1 MTPIILGEFWFKG
14 KSLDFSAMIENGEL
28 RLYIFYNGL
37 LYDLLYFFNNFLYLE
52 RVYAFKKY
60 YEAELLSHISKVLDG
75 TEFEYTFKYYEA
87 VIHMKIEEDTV
98 QNNMMVT
105 RITELMLFYNEDEDI
120 YTIEANAG
128 NKIFKKEGNR
138 IDLVYDKIQLTLG
151 YYNDASSL
159 KNLTSFVGRYIDLS
173 SGFRISASIPW
184 NSSCMIPQLQKT
196 LENLM
201 ESGLVKISS
210 RGLVDYGSKDKLL
223 ENLKAKLDG
232 VIRDE
237 LIEELVE
244 Y

>member
-1 MTPIILGEFWFKG
+1 MTPIISGEFWFKG

-105 RITELMLFYNEDEDI
+105 RITELMLFYNEDEGI

-128 NKIFKKEGNR
+128 NKIFKKEGDR

-159 KNLTSFVGRYIDLS
+159 RNLTSFVGKYIDLS

-223 ENLKAKLDG
+223 EKLKAKLDG
-232 VIRDE
+232 VIREE

>member
-1 MTPIILGEFWFKG
+1 MTPIISGEFWFKG

-52 RVYAFKKY
+52 RVYAFKTY
-60 YEAELLSHISKVLDG
+60 YEAELLPHISKVLDG

-128 NKIFKKEGNR
+128 NKIFKKEGDR

-159 KNLTSFVGRYIDLS
+159 RNLTSFVGKYIDLS

-223 ENLKAKLDG
+223 EKLKAKLDG
-232 VIRDE
+232 VIREE

>member
-1 MTPIILGEFWFKG
+1 MTPIISGEFWFKG
-14 KSLDFSAMIENGEL
+14 KSLDFSAMIESGEL
-28 RLYIFYNGL
+28 RLYVFYNGL

-60 YEAELLSHISKVLDG
+60 YEAELLSHVSKVLDG
-75 TEFEYTFKYYEA
+75 IEFEYTFKYYEA

-98 QNNMMVT
+98 QNDMMVT

-128 NKIFKKEGNR
+128 NKIFKKEGDR
-138 IDLVYDKIQLTLG
+138 IELVYDKIQLTLG
-151 YYNDASSL
+151 YYNNASSL
-159 KNLTSFVGRYIDLS
+159 KNLTSFVGKYIDLS

-184 NSSCMIPQLQKT
+184 NFSCMVPQLQKT

-223 ENLKAKLDG
+223 EKLKKKLGG
-232 VIRDE
+232 VIREE

>member
-1 MTPIILGEFWFKG
+1 MTPIISGEFWFKG
-14 KSLDFSAMIENGEL
+14 KSLDFSAVIENGEL

>member
-1 MTPIILGEFWFKG
+1 MTPIISGEFWFKG

-60 YEAELLSHISKVLDG
+60 YEAELLPHISKVLDG

-128 NKIFKKEGNR
+128 NKIFKKEGDR

-159 KNLTSFVGRYIDLS
+159 RNLTSFVGKYIDLS

-201 ESGLVKISS
+201 ESGLVKISN

-223 ENLKAKLDG
+223 EKLKAKLDG
-232 VIRDE
+232 VIREE

>member
-1 MTPIILGEFWFKG
+1 MTPIISGEFWFKG

-159 KNLTSFVGRYIDLS
+159 RNLTSFVGKYIDLS

-210 RGLVDYGSKDKLL
+210 RGLVDYGSKDKQL
-223 ENLKAKLDG
+223 EKLKAKLDG
-232 VIRDE
+232 VIREE

>member
-1 MTPIILGEFWFKG
+1 MTPIISGEFWFKG

-128 NKIFKKEGNR
+128 NKIFKKEGDR

-159 KNLTSFVGRYIDLS
+159 RNLTSFVGKYIDLS

-210 RGLVDYGSKDKLL
+210 RGLVDYGSKDKLF
-223 ENLKAKLDG
+223 EKLKAKLDG
-232 VIRDE
+232 VIREE

>member
-1 MTPIILGEFWFKG
+1 MTPIISGEFWFKG

-37 LYDLLYFFNNFLYLE
+37 LYDLLYFFNNFLFLE
-52 RVYAFKKY
+52 RVYALKKY
-60 YEAELLSHISKVLDG
+60 YEAELLPHISKVLDG

-128 NKIFKKEGNR
+128 NKIFKKEGDR

-159 KNLTSFVGRYIDLS
+159 RNLTSFVGKYIDLS

-223 ENLKAKLDG
+223 EKLKAKLDG
-232 VIRDE
+232 VIREE

>member
-1 MTPIILGEFWFKG
+1 MTPIISGEFWFEG
-14 KSLDFSAMIENGEL
+14 KSLDFSAMIESGEL
-28 RLYIFYNGL
+28 RLYVFYNGL
-37 LYDLLYFFNNFLYLE
+37 LYDLLYFFNNFLYLG

-60 YEAELLSHISKVLDG
+60 YEEELKTHISKVLDG

-87 VIHMKIEEDTV
+87 LIYMKVEKDTV

-105 RITELMLFYNEDEDI
+105 KITELMLFYNEDEDI
-120 YTIEANAG
+120 YTIEAYAG
-128 NKIFKKEGNR
+128 NKIFKKEGSR
-138 IDLVYDKIQLTLG
+138 IEIVYDKIQLTLG

-159 KNLTSFVGRYIDLS
+159 KNLTSFVGKYIDLS
-173 SGFRISASIPW
+173 YGYRIGANVPW
-184 NSSCMIPQLQKT
+184 NASCMEPKLQKT

-210 RGLVDYGSKDKLL
+210 HGLVDYGSKEKTM
-223 ENLKAKLDG
+223 AKLKTKLG
-232 VIRDE
+232 SIIREE

>member
-1 MTPIILGEFWFKG
+1 MTPIISGEFWFKG

-159 KNLTSFVGRYIDLS
+159 KNLTSFVGKYIDFS

-223 ENLKAKLDG
+223 EKLKAKLDG
-232 VIRDE
+232 VIREE

>member
-1 MTPIILGEFWFKG
+1 MTPIISGEFWFKG

>member
-1 MTPIILGEFWFKG
+1 MTPIISGEFWFKG

-87 VIHMKIEEDTV
+87 VIRMKIEEDTV

-128 NKIFKKEGNR
+128 NKIFKKEGDR

-159 KNLTSFVGRYIDLS
+159 RNLTSFVGKYIDLS

-223 ENLKAKLDG
+223 EKLKAKLDG
-232 VIRDE
+232 VIREE
-237 LIEELVE
+237 LIEELAE

>member
-1 MTPIILGEFWFKG
+1 MTPIISGEFWFKG
-14 KSLDFSAMIENGEL
+14 KNLDFSAMIENGEL

-128 NKIFKKEGNR
+128 NKIFKKEGDR

-159 KNLTSFVGRYIDLS
+159 KNLTSFVGKYIDLS

-223 ENLKAKLDG
+223 EKLKAKLDG
-232 VIRDE
+232 VIREE

>member
-1 MTPIILGEFWFKG
+1 MTPIISGEFWFKG

-37 LYDLLYFFNNFLYLE
+37 LYDLLYFFNNFIYLE

>member
-1 MTPIILGEFWFKG
+1 MTPIISGEFWFKG

-60 YEAELLSHISKVLDG
+60 YEAELLPHISKVLDG

-128 NKIFKKEGNR
+128 NKIFKKEGDR
-138 IDLVYDKIQLTLG
+138 IDLVYDKIQFTLG

-159 KNLTSFVGRYIDLS
+159 RNLTSFVGKYIDLS

-223 ENLKAKLDG
+223 EKLKAKLDG
-232 VIRDE
+232 VIREE

>member
-1 MTPIILGEFWFKG
+1 MTPIISGEFWFKG

-173 SGFRISASIPW
+173 RGFRISASIPW

>member
-1 MTPIILGEFWFKG
+1 MTPIISGEFWFKG
-14 KSLDFSAMIENGEL
+14 KSLDFSAMIESGEL
-28 RLYIFYNGL
+28 RLYVFYNGL

-60 YEAELLSHISKVLDG
+60 YESELLSHVSKVLDG
-75 TEFEYTFKYYEA
+75 IEFEYTFKYYEA
-87 VIHMKIEEDTV
+87 IIHMKIEEDTV

-128 NKIFKKEGNR
+128 NKIFKKEGDR
-138 IDLVYDKIQLTLG
+138 IELVYDKIQLTLG
-151 YYNDASSL
+151 YYNNASSL
-159 KNLTSFVGRYIDLS
+159 KNLTSFVGKYIDLS

-184 NSSCMIPQLQKT
+184 NSSCMVPQLQKT

-223 ENLKAKLDG
+223 EKLKKKLGG
-232 VIRDE
+232 VIREE

>member
-1 MTPIILGEFWFKG
+1 MTPIISGEFWFKG

-128 NKIFKKEGNR
+128 NKIFKKEGDR

-159 KNLTSFVGRYIDLS
+159 RNLTSFVGKYIDLS

-210 RGLVDYGSKDKLL
+210 RGFVDYGSKDKLL
-223 ENLKAKLDG
+223 EKLKAKLDG
-232 VIRDE
+232 VIREE

>member
-1 MTPIILGEFWFKG
+1 MTPIISGEFWFKG

-60 YEAELLSHISKVLDG
+60 YEAELLPHISKVLDG

-128 NKIFKKEGNR
+128 NKIFKKEGDR

-159 KNLTSFVGRYIDLS
+159 RNLTSFVGKYIDLS

-223 ENLKAKLDG
+223 KKLKAKLDG
-232 VIRDE
+232 VIREE